1 VKQMNKQKLATVK
14 PSLLVA
20 LCFGLCLMVSSH
32 AMAQTKSAKG
42 INAASSSI
50 GAVLPELGNLESEIL
65 ETVTLMEDMEEC
77 GQDSRFFDPVA
88 GNCRTTDPV
97 EVSFSQ
103 DASDTTVTIQRPDGS
118 SINYSLDGEDG
129 VATIVSPDPETPSD
143 PEPPVSPPPSTPSSC
158 STPWGGTVAHNR
170 TVTAYQTSSVA
181 CGSACQSQTRRC
193 NDGSLSGTYRYGRC
207 DIGECATGDW
217 VMISRRVDADVG
229 CGEIALPDI
238 DCFGM
243 PNPTGSCNVGERT
256 TVCRNL
262 IGNFKCMQAVY
273 ECQ

>member
-1 VKQMNKQKLATVK
+1 MNKQKLATVK
-14 PSLLVA
+14 RSLLVV
-20 LCFGLCLMVSSH
+20 LCFGLCLMVSSN

-88 GNCRTTDPV
+88 GNCRTTDPI

-207 DIGECATGDW
+207 DIDECASGSW
-217 VMISRRVDADVG
+217 VLLTTRIYATEG
-229 CGEIALPDI
+229 CGEMDPMTA
-238 DCFGM
+238 DCDRSE
-243 PNPTGSCNVGERT
+243 NPRGSCNIGQTT
-256 TVCRNL
+256 TVCNNL
-262 IGNFKCMQAVY
+262 IGNFKCRVARY
-273 ECQ
+273 ECQAAE